1 MLFTPSKN
9 FSESNFKLLNIL
21 FSCFPIS
28 FLVGNGMT
36 NIIIFLI
43 CLIGIF
49 TFSNEL
55 HLVKKDKATLS
66 FLAFFVILFVSTL
79 LDIVEDPKNDHFLKS
94 IAYFRYFFLFLV
106 TSFFIKSGKFNFKY
120 FLIVSFICT
129 FPLSLDI
136 AYQSINGSDFLGFK
150 GYEKSKYHLGG
161 FIQNEYIA
169 GGYIQKF
176 FIFSL
181 IFFPFVSKKLEKQ
194 KFIISI
200 FLTIVFFLGIL
211 YSGNRM
217 PMVMFTISIFLIII
231 FIKDL
236 RLPLMFGILL
246 CSTIFYISYNNNEK
260 IKTPYYSFYDNT
272 SSMWKNIKMFAF
284 KEYPELESQKGTG
297 FKFKH
302 YIELLKEFK
311 YQNEKLEFLGD
322 RIRRNEETTTDL
334 EAETS
339 KYKILRFGSGHAV
352 IYLTAI
358 DLWTDSPIVGNG
370 IKSFRIKC
378 STKLYKPN
386 RVCEGHPHNY
396 YLELLNDTGLT
407 GTLVFLLSLF
417 FLLKNKFLN
426 LKKYKKKE
434 KLLIICI
441 FIILF
446 SELFPIKSTGSFFS
460 TSSSTYIFFILG
472 VLSGLKKI
480 KI

>member
-1 MLFTPSKN
+1 
-9 FSESNFKLLNIL
+9 
-21 FSCFPIS
+21 
-28 FLVGNGMT
+28 
-36 NIIIFLI
+36 
-43 CLIGIF
+43 
-49 TFSNEL
+49 
-55 HLVKKDKATLS
+55 
-66 FLAFFVILFVSTL
+66 
-79 LDIVEDPKNDHFLKS
+79 
-94 IAYFRYFFLFLV
+94 
-106 TSFFIKSGKFNFKY
+106 
-120 FLIVSFICT
+120 
-129 FPLSLDI
+129 
-136 AYQSINGSDFLGFK
+136 
-150 GYEKSKYHLGG
+150 
-161 FIQNEYIA
+161 
-169 GGYIQKF
+169 
-176 FIFSL
+176 
-181 IFFPFVSKKLEKQ
+181 
-194 KFIISI
+194 
-200 FLTIVFFLGIL
+200 
-211 YSGNRM
+211 
-217 PMVMFTISIFLIII
+217 
-231 FIKDL
+231 
-236 RLPLMFGILL
+236 MFGILL

-260 IKTPYYSFYDNT
+260 IKTPYSSFYDNA
-272 SSMWKNIKMFAF
+272 SSMLKKIKMFAF

-302 YIELLKEFK
+302 YSRYE
-311 YQNEKLEFLGD
+311 EK
-322 RIRRNEETTTDL
+322 TTTDL

-358 DLWTDSPIVGNG
+358 DLWTDSPIIGNG
-370 IKSFRIKC
+370 IRSFRIKC
-378 STKLYKPN
+378 LTKLYKPN

-407 GTLVFLLSLF
+407 GTLIFLLFLF

>member
-9 FSESNFKLLNIL
+9 FSETNFKLLNIL

-55 HLVKKDKATLS
+55 HLVKKDRISLS
-66 FLAFFVILFVSTL
+66 CLAFFVILFVSTL

-106 TSFFIKSGKFNFKY
+106 TSFFIKSGKFNLKY

-129 FPLSLDI
+129 FSLSLDI
-136 AYQSINGSDFLGFK
+136 AYQFINGSDFLGFK
-150 GYEKSKYHLGG
+150 GYDKSEYHLGG
-161 FIQNEYIA
+161 FLGNEYIA

-181 IFFPFVSKKLEKQ
+181 ILFAFVSKKIEKQ

-200 FLTIVFFLGIL
+200 FLTIIFFLGIL

-217 PMVMFTISIFLIII
+217 PVVMFTISIFLIII

-236 RLPLMFGILL
+236 RLPLTVGILL

-297 FKFKH
+297 FKFKR
-302 YIELLKEFK
+302 YFR
-311 YQNEKLEFLGD
+311 YQEK
-322 RIRRNEETTTDL
+322 TTTDL
-334 EAETS
+334 GAETS
-339 KYKILRFGSGHAV
+339 KYKVMNFGSGHTV

-358 DLWTDSPIVGNG
+358 DLWTDSPIIGNG

-378 STKLYKPN
+378 LTKLYKPN

-407 GTLVFLLSLF
+407 GTLIFLLSLF

-460 TSSSTYIFFILG
+460 TASSTYIFFILG
-472 VLSGLKKI
+472 ILSGLKKI